1 LIGKPEMANN
11 ANAAVGM
18 VDEDGIGCQLSFAG
32 PERDGGESG
41 SKPS

>member
-1 LIGKPEMANN
+1 MANSVDT
-11 ANAAVGM
+11 AGGM